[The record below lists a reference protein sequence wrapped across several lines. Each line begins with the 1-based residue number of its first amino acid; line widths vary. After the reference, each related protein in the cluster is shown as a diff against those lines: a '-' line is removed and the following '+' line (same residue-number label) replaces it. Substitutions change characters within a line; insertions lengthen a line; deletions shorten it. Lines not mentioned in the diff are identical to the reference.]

1 MGCIGSK
8 EEHGHQGS
16 VCPGDVEFTNPLDEE
31 DHLGYVDPLSPGAM
45 KGSEHNG
52 VVGGDAEHAG
62 VGDPF
67 AIANYEESYLAE
79 EENKKKAV
87 DAIVRTGM
95 GKAESFF
102 DDRDLKA
109 ANPKTDG
116 MTETERYFY
125 EQAHKNKEQV
135 AKKAAKTA
143 AKVGGKK

>member
-8 EEHGHQGS
+8 EEHGYQGS
-16 VCPGDVEFTNPLDEE
+16 DGDVEFTNPLDEE

-67 AIANYEESYLAE
+67 AIANYEASYLAE

-87 DAIVRTGM
+87 QAIVRTGL

-102 DDRDLKA
+102 DDRSLKTA
-109 ANPKTDG
+109 DPETAG
-116 MTETERYFY
+116 MTETEKYFY
-125 EQAHKNKEQV
+125 EQANKDKEQV
-135 AKKAAKTA
+135 AKKAAKKA
-143 AKVGGKK
+143 VKVRSKE